1 MTLSNSDF
9 NNMSVGCNEV
19 LNSFV
24 LLIEGNIEPLQISMI
39 EVHLS
44 TCPACEAELAHEQA
58 VRQLMQEVLRRS
70 CDEKAPADLHDA
82 IYRQIHAQMTGT
94 FTEVITQYSMTEVSI
109 EIDEFGQVEHRE
121 VTIEHTEE
129 ILFLNQGTSNNNR
142 SGGDGVVDDRVAEDD
157 LDGRNNPD
165 GAGR

>member
-9 NNMSVGCNEV
+9 NSMGVGCNEV

-24 LLIEGNIEPLQISMI
+24 LLIEGNIEPLQINMI
-39 EVHLS
+39 EVHIS

-58 VRQLMQEVLRRS
+58 MRTLMQDVLRRS
-70 CDEKAPADLHDA
+70 CDEKAPAELHDA
-82 IYRQIHAQMTGT
+82 IYRQLHGELTGT

-109 EIDEFGQVEHRE
+109 EIDEFGQIEHRE

-129 ILFLNQGTSNNNR
+129 ILFLNQSISNN
-142 SGGDGVVDDRVAEDD
+142 GGHGIDGLGDDGQNED
-157 LDGRNNPD
+157 NNPN
-165 GAGR
+165 GSGS